1 MKKTFTAFRSTLA
14 GLVIIP
20 STMLNCMLVVLT
32 IPFGHKK
39 QYMFA
44 RAWANIGHYA
54 LIGFAGLDYEIKGEE
69 NLPDTPSVVLMKH
82 QSAWETMLIFRIVPQ
97 FVIVLKR
104 ELMAI
109 PVFGHALSSLKFIDI
124 DRSSGA
130 SAVSQ
135 VIEKGTE
142 RLNDG
147 LWVSIFPEG
156 TRMPVG
162 QTRRFG
168 KSGVLLAKEA
178 NAPLVLIAHNAG
190 EFWGGKS
197 LMVHPGKIKVIIGE
211 PIMPEGKT
219 ADEML
224 EEATAWMENTMRDNF
239 PLYKQKAEAFA
250 ITQAKND
257 AENVQ
262 AKQSA

>member
-1 MKKTFTAFRSTLA
+1 MKKVLTAVRSTLA
-14 GLVIIP
+14 GLIIIP
-20 STMLNCMLVVLT
+20 STMLNSILVVLT

-39 QYMFA
+39 QYFFA
-44 RAWANIGHYA
+44 RVWASIGHYS
-54 LIGFAGLDYEIKGEE
+54 LLGFAGLDYEVEGIE
-69 NLPDTPSVVLMKH
+69 NLPVEPSVVLMKH
-82 QSAWETMLIFRIVPQ
+82 QSAWETLLIFRIVPQ

-109 PVFGHALSSLKFIDI
+109 PVFGTALRRLKFIDI
-124 DRSSGA
+124 DRKSGS

-135 VIEKGTE
+135 IIEKGTN
-142 RLNDG
+142 RLRDG

-168 KSGVLLAKEA
+168 KSGAILAKEA
-178 NAPLVLIAHNAG
+178 NVPLVLIAHNAG

-197 LMVHPGKIKVIIGE
+197 LMVHSGKIKVIIGK

-219 ADEML
+219 ADQMND
-224 EEATAWMENTMRDNF
+224 EATAWMENTMRENF
-239 PLYKQKAEAFA
+239 PLYKQKAEEYANLNQ
-250 ITQAKND
+250 T
-257 AENVQ
+257 E
-262 AKQSA
+262 